1 MTFFQRIAYIWRTYV
16 KLQTFFFF
24 GLGSL
29 VQASVVFP
37 TLFLFSGFSRKR
49 FSRWARY
56 AIHIALKILIW
67 QLVLLRGS
75 KFKVE
80 HRERLKG
87 LHSKIII
94 ANHPSLLDV
103 VLLFSIIPNADCIV
117 KGALGKNRFVSGIV
131 NSIYILNSESFD
143 QQMMGR
149 ECAIA
154 NFEKGTAGDDMFFLQ
169 LFNAIAQRS
178 VLTIE
183 YRRFGMEVKERTIH
197 PYHLK
202 QYMGRWYLFATIEG
216 KDYITCFA
224 LDRILSVRQNKEV
237 GFRETTVDFNHYF
250 DDIVGVTHP
259 DNGVMEHIVI
269 EGDSWAEYYL
279 HTLPIHPLQQLES
292 LGEEG
297 CRLTMDLMV
306 NRELEREI
314 LSYGEHLR
322 VKAPESLRSR
332 MAALLGIL
340 LEEYREEVRDRLVN
354 PE

>member
-1 MTFFQRIAYIWRTYV
+1 MTFFQRIAYAWRTYV

-87 LHSKIII
+87 LHSKIVI

-143 QQMMGR
+143 QQM
-149 ECAIA
+149 A
-154 NFEKGTAGDDMFFLQ
+154 
-169 LFNAIAQRS
+169 
-178 VLTIE
+178 
-183 YRRFGMEVKERTIH
+183 EVKRTTDQGNNLIIFPEGTRSEPGKQWNFKKGAARFAIGCKCDVVPIYFGGNEIIGLRKHDKLVSYH
-197 PYHLK
+197 PREQYHF
-202 QYMGRWYLFATIEG
+202 YLDVLETISVEPYLEG
-216 KDYITCFA
+216 HQGAQVVA
-224 LDRILSVRQNKEV
+224 LTKEMQ
-237 GFRETTVDFNHYF
+237 R
-250 DDIVGVTHP
+250 
-259 DNGVMEHIVI
+259 
-269 EGDSWAEYYL
+269 
-279 HTLPIHPLQQLES
+279 
-292 LGEEG
+292 
-297 CRLTMDLMV
+297 R
-306 NRELEREI
+306 
-314 LSYGEHLR
+314 
-322 VKAPESLRSR
+322 
-332 MAALLGIL
+332 
-340 LEEYREEVRDRLVN
+340 LEERRDLDPEYPQRLLDQQA
-354 PE
+354 ELKDKA

>member
-1 MTFFQRIAYIWRTYV
+1 MTFFQRIAYAWRTYV

-37 TLFLFSGFSRKR
+37 TLFLLSGFSRKR

-143 QQMMGR
+143 QQM
-149 ECAIA
+149 A
-154 NFEKGTAGDDMFFLQ
+154 
-169 LFNAIAQRS
+169 
-178 VLTIE
+178 
-183 YRRFGMEVKERTIH
+183 EVKRTTDQGNNLIIFPEGTRSEPGKQWNFKKGAARFAIGCKCDVVPIYFGGNEIIGLRKHDKLVSYHPREQYHFYLDVLETISVEPYLEGHQGAQVVALTKEMQRRLEER
-197 PYHLK
+197 
-202 QYMGRWYLFATIEG
+202 
-216 KDYITCFA
+216 
-224 LDRILSVRQNKEV
+224 
-237 GFRETTVDFNHYF
+237 
-250 DDIVGVTHP
+250 
-259 DNGVMEHIVI
+259 
-269 EGDSWAEYYL
+269 
-279 HTLPIHPLQQLES
+279 
-292 LGEEG
+292 
-297 CRLTMDLMV
+297 
-306 NRELEREI
+306 RELDPEYPQRLLDQQAE
-314 LSYGEHLR
+314 LKD
-322 VKAPESLRSR
+322 KA
-332 MAALLGIL
+332 
-340 LEEYREEVRDRLVN
+340 
-354 PE
+354 

>member
-1 MTFFQRIAYIWRTYV
+1 MTFFQRIAYAWRTYV

-143 QQMMGR
+143 QQMAEVKRTTDQGNNLIIFPEGTRSEPGKQWTR
-149 ECAIA
+149 EHADEFTSIFLLCAASAAVHGFCKYDFNVSLFGCFINCSVTYIIA
-154 NFEKGTAGDDMFFLQ
+154 VSGEEAN
-169 LFNAIAQRS
+169 RS
-178 VLTIE
+178 VA
-183 YRRFGMEVKERTIH
+183 FGHI
-197 PYHLK
+197 P
-202 QYMGRWYLFATIEG
+202 LF
-216 KDYITCFA
+216 
-224 LDRILSVRQNKEV
+224 L
-237 GFRETTVDFNHYF
+237 
-250 DDIVGVTHP
+250 
-259 DNGVMEHIVI
+259 
-269 EGDSWAEYYL
+269 
-279 HTLPIHPLQQLES
+279 
-292 LGEEG
+292 
-297 CRLTMDLMV
+297 
-306 NRELEREI
+306 
-314 LSYGEHLR
+314 
-322 VKAPESLRSR
+322 
-332 MAALLGIL
+332 
-340 LEEYREEVRDRLVN
+340 EVRAYARDNLDHQYSSSKFIVFHDMYLL
-354 PE
+354 

>member
-1 MTFFQRIAYIWRTYV
+1 MTFFQRIAYAWRTYV

-143 QQMMGR
+143 QQM
-149 ECAIA
+149 A
-154 NFEKGTAGDDMFFLQ
+154 
-169 LFNAIAQRS
+169 
-178 VLTIE
+178 
-183 YRRFGMEVKERTIH
+183 EVKRTTDQGNNLIIFPEGTRSEPGKQWNFKKGAARFAIGCKCDVVPIYFGGNEIIGLRKHDKLVSYH
-197 PYHLK
+197 PREQYHF
-202 QYMGRWYLFATIEG
+202 YLDVLETISVEPYLEG
-216 KDYITCFA
+216 HQGAQVVA
-224 LDRILSVRQNKEV
+224 LTKEMQ
-237 GFRETTVDFNHYF
+237 R
-250 DDIVGVTHP
+250 
-259 DNGVMEHIVI
+259 
-269 EGDSWAEYYL
+269 
-279 HTLPIHPLQQLES
+279 
-292 LGEEG
+292 
-297 CRLTMDLMV
+297 R
-306 NRELEREI
+306 
-314 LSYGEHLR
+314 
-322 VKAPESLRSR
+322 
-332 MAALLGIL
+332 
-340 LEEYREEVRDRLVN
+340 LEERRDLDPEYPQRLLDQQA
-354 PE
+354 ELKDKA